1 MTKKHTEKHLN
12 KVSKSNTDA
21 ISHVTSL
28 SLFFYPFSYYCFRFQ
43 MIWTGTKIIYQVAK
57 GVLWLCAA
65 TLSLCMSVLLSTSLC
80 TRDSLSNAFKWKHLC
95 WFDMCVDYVCQWDR
109 LKVIICGLWLIK
121 CIHIQYNGELVVLF
135 FFGFLFFHSFL
146 PNLTCRSKKY
156 FQHLKPSVSDVRSCT
171 WQQAHDIKKT
181 IQQYDCFC
189 PHNFFITL
197 SSSLKW
203 MNCGR
208 VER

>member
-28 SLFFYPFSYYCFRFQ
+28 SLFLPFFPYYCFRFQ

-80 TRDSLSNAFKWKHLC
+80 TRDSLSNAFK
-95 WFDMCVDYVCQWDR
+95 
-109 LKVIICGLWLIK
+109 
-121 CIHIQYNGELVVLF
+121 
-135 FFGFLFFHSFL
+135 
-146 PNLTCRSKKY
+146 
-156 FQHLKPSVSDVRSCT
+156 
-171 WQQAHDIKKT
+171 
-181 IQQYDCFC
+181 
-189 PHNFFITL
+189 
-197 SSSLKW
+197 
-203 MNCGR
+203 
-208 VER
+208 

>member
-28 SLFFYPFSYYCFRFQ
+28 SLFLPFFPYYCFRFQ

-135 FFGFLFFHSFL
+135 FFRFPLLSFVFAEFDLPIEEVFLTSKAISLRCSLMHLATSTWHKEDDTAIRLLL
-146 PNLTCRSKKY
+146 PT
-156 FQHLKPSVSDVRSCT
+156 
-171 WQQAHDIKKT
+171 
-181 IQQYDCFC
+181 
-189 PHNFFITL
+189 
-197 SSSLKW
+197 
-203 MNCGR
+203 
-208 VER
+208 